1 MRRSLSECS
10 TRMVLLKK
18 QSLLMSQFS
27 TLGGLLFG
35 YDQGVIS
42 GVITMESFG
51 ARFPRVFMDSGFKGW
66 FVSTLLLGKLSTV
79 LSKLPSQFN

>member
-1 MRRSLSECS
+1 MRRGFGTSLILTGLYLE
-10 TRMVLLKK
+10 TFVDLA
-18 QSLLMSQFS
+18 QFS

-51 ARFPRVFMDSGFKGW
+51 ARFPHIFTDSGFKGW
-66 FVSTLLLGKLSTV
+66 FVSTLLLGG
-79 LSKLPSQFN
+79 